1 MKCFVLSFALIVV
14 VVADNPPPPA
24 PSYPAPTPAY
34 KPAPAPSY
42 KPAPSYQEPS
52 YGPVSYSYDWAVK
65 DDYSGNNY
73 GQSESRNDKS
83 TVGSY
88 YVLLPDGRTQKVSY
102 TVDAYGGYV
111 AEVTYEGEAKYP
123 ETPKYKPAPP
133 PAYKPAPTPAYKPAP
148 APSYKPTTFRYKLL

>member
-1 MKCFVLSFALIVV
+1 MG
-14 VVADNPPPPA
+14 
-24 PSYPAPTPAY
+24 
-34 KPAPAPSY
+34 
-42 KPAPSYQEPS
+42 SYQEPS

-73 GQSESRNDKS
+73 GQTESRNDKS

-111 AEVTYEGEAKYP
+111 AEVTYEARPNIRKLQNTNQLRP
-123 ETPKYKPAPP
+123 INQPP
-133 PAYKPAPTPAYKPAP
+133 PQPTNQPQPQHTNQHHP
-148 APSYKPTTFRYKLL
+148 QHQHTNQLHLQHQHTNQPPLPHTNQLQPINQPPP